1 MERNFGL
8 FQNNDR
14 FEFRMRTTA
23 TDNNGIPS
31 IITDAE
37 TVNLSPIHLVY
48 THSADDTTKF
58 FINGELENKMFL
70 GGTFNNWDS
79 TFALGIANEFI
90 ENKPWFGT
98 YYLTAI
104 YSRALTNNEIYHNYE
119 RGVEGYNNINQ
130 PDQLSGIVNT
140 DGNVDLDW
148 ADNSDNETG
157 FRIFRKSQ
165 EEAIFEI
172 IGSVEE
178 NIVSFIDTSSFQGT
192 KNYYKIS
199 AFNDFRE
206 SQYSNSIVVVTPLPG
221 PTDLSGQLTNEG
233 FVQLNWSDNSESELG
248 FIIEGK
254 PQHQDSVFSI
264 IDSVINNIKS
274 YIDTEAKYY
283 TPYIYR
289 IYAFTSDTISDFS
302 NEISINVV
310 GIQNRSSSL
319 KNDFN
324 LSQNYPNPFNPI
336 TKINYLIPEKSS
348 VSITIYTSLGEPVE
362 ELINSSQEKGEY
374 CVNFDASELSSG
386 VYFYRL
392 KAVSIKTGKEFNDA
406 KKLLLLK

>member
-1 MERNFGL
+1 M
-8 FQNNDR
+8 
-14 FEFRMRTTA
+14 
-23 TDNNGIPS
+23 
-31 IITDAE
+31 
-37 TVNLSPIHLVY
+37 
-48 THSADDTTKF
+48 
-58 FINGELENKMFL
+58 
-70 GGTFNNWDS
+70 
-79 TFALGIANEFI
+79 
-90 ENKPWFGT
+90 
-98 YYLTAI
+98 
-104 YSRALTNNEIYHNYE
+104 
-119 RGVEGYNNINQ
+119 GVEGYNNINQ

-140 DGNVDLDW
+140 AGNVDLAW
-148 ADNSDNETG
+148 SDNSDNETG
-157 FRIFRKSQ
+157 FRIFRKSK

-178 NIVSFIDTSSFQGT
+178 NIVSFTDTSSFQGT

-199 AFNDFRE
+199 AFNDFME
-206 SQYSNSIVVVTPLPG
+206 SQYSNTIVVVTPLPY

-254 PQHQDSVFSI
+254 PNHQDSVFSI
-264 IDSVINNIKS
+264 IDSVNNNMNT

-310 GIQNRSSSL
+310 GIQNKPLSL
-319 KNDFN
+319 ISDYN
-324 LSQNYPNPFNPI
+324 LSQNYPNPFNPM
-336 TKINYLIPEKSS
+336 TKINYSIPEKSS
-348 VSITIYTSLGEPVE
+348 VSIFIYNSLGEPVK
-362 ELINSSQEKGEY
+362 ELINNLQEKGEY
-374 CVNFDASELSSG
+374 SINFNAGDLSSG

-392 KAVSIKTGKEFNDA
+392 KAVSIKTGKEFDNV